1 MKKKILIVDKSFAV
15 GGIQTALINMVK
27 ELKDTY
33 DITVLMFNNEGV
45 LKNRFPADVKII
57 EPCYLMKLHGMS
69 IGEAKKKS
77 LTTYILK
84 AMTGACDRVFTILC
98 III

>member
-33 DITVLMFNNEGV
+33 DITVLMFNNDGV
-45 LKNRFPADVKII
+45 
-57 EPCYLMKLHGMS
+57 
-69 IGEAKKKS
+69 
-77 LTTYILK
+77 
-84 AMTGACDRVFTILC
+84 
-98 III
+98 